1 MVRLSMTGKHT
12 TITITQQNLICTI
25 PTPNFIAIN
34 IQSKKP
40 RNLINKTTKIIND
53 TIQSTKRNDIT
64 FYFSDL
70 LQKLTVFWQIK
81 TLVLYGKWS
90 FNIMFITA
98 QWNQKLNGTLHVLAH
113 KPHTGKTDYTWNSH
127 MSHTTHRNLIQLF
140 PLKLVQIKRYF
151 NFKSIRV

>member
-1 MVRLSMTGKHT
+1 MPVTTGKHT

-40 RNLINKTTKIIND
+40 RNLINKTTKIINE

-81 TLVLYGKWS
+81 TLVLYGK
-90 FNIMFITA
+90 
-98 QWNQKLNGTLHVLAH
+98 
-113 KPHTGKTDYTWNSH
+113 
-127 MSHTTHRNLIQLF
+127 
-140 PLKLVQIKRYF
+140 
-151 NFKSIRV
+151 